1 MKKTLFA
8 TFLAL
13 IAFCLVGC
21 EGSNENG
28 LAKPQ
33 GLRVHQN
40 GETLVLEWNA
50 VKNADEYSLSKNGYY
65 WQMTSATTVTDYDP
79 KEGSNTYEVVAV
91 NKNEES
97 EPATVSYYYEKSGG
111 GGEETPAYYI
121 KHPWGNGSDNSWEWK
136 PMTKEGNNYTYTG
149 EWGGVGANINTVA
162 DDSGADWFAA
172 SSISGASRLSIGT
185 SVKFIYNPSASS
197 LSVEGNQGGGGG
209 QQETSAFYIKHPWG
223 GSDWTWQPMTKN
235 GNNYTYTGVW
245 GGVGANI
252 NSSASDSGAEWYEKS
267 KISGASS
274 VSEGETVTFTFVSSN
289 GPVGSL
295 SVSKNGGGGGGS
307 TSKPS
312 TPTNVSASV
321 SSSCIEVTWSSVS
334 EADSY
339 NVYRATSASGTY
351 SYKGNTSYPYYSD
364 CSVTAGTTYY
374 YKVTAENSAGES
386 AKSTYASAKV
396 PTSGGGGGSK
406 PSTPTNLKAEASG
419 SCIALSWNGISTAS
433 SYVVYRSTS
442 ASGTYSQLTETTHT
456 YTSDC
461 NVSSGVTYYYKV
473 ASKNS
478 YGESSMS
485 SYASASI
492 GSSGGGSTTRPSAPT
507 GLQAVQSGNTIQ
519 LTWNAVSNATK
530 YYIYRNTSSSGNYTL
545 INESYTNSYDDN
557 YAFTSGTTY
566 YYKVSAVNLGGGGE
580 SALSSYTSCKY
591 QYVEI
596 ITNPPCDPS
605 NVRVT
610 ITSATTTIKWDVDNY
625 GTGCG
630 KVTYRKLTFL
640 DYTTGN
646 SVEKTT
652 SNDYYLLTNVER
664 DKYVNNGYLVF
675 FLYLSN
681 DKGYVNWQ
689 YKCNIET
696 GVITNQVRMY

>member
-13 IAFCLVGC
+13 MAFCLAGC

-50 VKNADEYSLSKNGYY
+50 VKNADEYSLSKNGYF

-91 NKNEES
+91 NKNAES

-111 GGEETPAYYI
+111 GGGGEETAAYYI
-121 KHPWGNGSDNSWEWK
+121 KHPWGNGSDSSWEWK

-149 EWGGVGANINTVA
+149 EWGGVGANINTTA

-172 SSISGASRLSIGT
+172 SSISGASGLSIGT

-235 GNNYTYTGVW
+235 GNSYTYTGVW

-274 VSEGETVTFTFVSSN
+274 VYEGETVTFTFVSSN

-295 SVSKNGGGGGGS
+295 SVSSNGGGGGGDNPGGGGGT

-334 EADSY
+334 GADSY

-351 SYKGNTSYPYYSD
+351 SYKGNTSYAYYTD

-386 AKSTYASAKV
+386 AKSSYTYAKV
-396 PTSGGGGGSK
+396 PTSGGGGGDN
-406 PSTPTNLKAEASG
+406 PGGGGGTTPTK
-419 SCIALSWNGISTAS
+419 
-433 SYVVYRSTS
+433 
-442 ASGTYSQLTETTHT
+442 
-456 YTSDC
+456 
-461 NVSSGVTYYYKV
+461 
-473 ASKNS
+473 
-478 YGESSMS
+478 
-485 SYASASI
+485 
-492 GSSGGGSTTRPSAPT
+492 PSAPT
-507 GLQAVQSGNTIQ
+507 GLKATQNGEVIH
-519 LTWNAVSNATK
+519 LTWNSVSSATK

-545 INESYTNSYDDN
+545 INESYTNSYDDD

-566 YYKVSAVNLGGGGE
+566 YYKVSAVNLGGE
-580 SALSSYTSCKY
+580 SSLSSYASCKFERAY
-591 QYVEI
+591 APC
-596 ITNPPCDPS
+596 PPR
-605 NVRVT
+605 NV
-610 ITSATTTIKWDVDNY
+610 SATQTYSSSIKIKWDINT

-630 KVTYRKLTFL
+630 KPTKQVILLWNASTYQW
-640 DYTTGN
+640 
-646 SVEKTT
+646 VEKTPSTT
-652 SNDYYLLTNVER
+652 SSGGSYEILSSSVSQYIDLLNE
-664 DKYVNNGYLVF
+664 LVF
-675 FLYLSN
+675 IIKLENAEGTEMWEFTYN
-681 DKGYVNWQ
+681 YEQDQ
-689 YKCNIET
+689 
-696 GVITNQVRMY
+696 ITNYQQK